1 MQGMKRRAFQRALGI
16 ARKHQG
22 ALAVAGIIPNEPSKP
37 HLSLCLRVLSRRRTP
52 AGRKPSASLSR
63 CCPRHAVL
71 LPESFRGGCSFGAGA
86 LADLS
91 RRDCLEQIGGKHDDT
106 KTVNAGSRVLK
117 SFSVL
122 QQVHDLAA
130 QFLDTAARLV

>member
-1 MQGMKRRAFQRALGI
+1 MGPSRSVGTHL
-16 ARKHQG
+16 
-22 ALAVAGIIPNEPSKP
+22 PNEPSKP

-86 LADLS
+86 EAGLS
-91 RRDCLEQIGGKHDDT
+91 RRDCLEQIGGEHGDT
-106 KTVNAGSRVLK
+106 KTVNAGWSAIK

-130 QFLDTAARLV
+130 Q